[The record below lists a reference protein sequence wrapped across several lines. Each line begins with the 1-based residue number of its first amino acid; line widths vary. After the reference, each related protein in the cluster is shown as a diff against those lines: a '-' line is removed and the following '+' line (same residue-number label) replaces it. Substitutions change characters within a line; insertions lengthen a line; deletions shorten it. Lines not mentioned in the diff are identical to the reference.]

1 MVRLFFVVFCYS
13 VIRAC
18 YHSGQKLLEMLE
30 GRKGPERVLTESA
43 SGGSGLQGYTVHVCL
58 RWEDKT
64 KPTLL
69 THISKYDRVAQNI
82 VFDITLFPEI
92 SP

>member
-1 MVRLFFVVFCYS
+1 MLPFLMF
-13 VIRAC
+13 AT
-18 YHSGQKLLEMLE
+18 GQKLLEMLE
-30 GRKGPERVLTESA
+30 GRKGPERVLNEST

-69 THISKYDRVAQNI
+69 THVSKYESCQVYFLVRFLFLLTCYNI
-82 VFDITLFPEI
+82 GINL
-92 SP
+92 